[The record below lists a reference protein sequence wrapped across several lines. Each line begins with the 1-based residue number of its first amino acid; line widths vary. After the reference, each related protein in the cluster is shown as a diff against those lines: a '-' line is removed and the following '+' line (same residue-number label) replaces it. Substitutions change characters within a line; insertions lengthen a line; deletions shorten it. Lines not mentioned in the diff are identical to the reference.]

1 MTDENTTATPEPAK
15 GKGKTMRVIENVT
28 LPLSSIILPEQWNRE
43 DPGKLDSLKSSL
55 TTHGQLVALTI
66 RPGEKP
72 GTYELVDGR
81 RRYLAMK
88 ELNWK
93 EAKVS
98 ISESAD
104 STDAYAKSFV
114 ANLHRLQHNPVEI
127 SNIFSTLS
135 ETLKNKDIA
144 KLCDVSEGFV
154 SQHLTIRKLPKKF
167 LDALKKGTLL
177 MAEARELCRLDVEED
192 AEFLD
197 KVGTQLVDGELD
209 AFTGAEK
216 ISLYLQRKDAKDSGK
231 ESKGKSKGKS
241 KAKAE
246 GGRSQGR
253 PPKTTDYA
261 DADVKAKISPRNKTE
276 LVEYLT
282 HFSGKLA
289 KTSSEANRRYLKG
302 VVDGLEMA
310 GSLRDLE

>member
-1 MTDENTTATPEPAK
+1 MTDESTSPSTPETGKAK
-15 GKGKTMRVIENVT
+15 GKTTRTVENAK
-28 LPLSSIILPEQWNRE
+28 LPISSLILPEQWNR
-43 DPGKLDSLKSSL
+43 DDAGKLDSLISSL
-55 TTHGQLVALTI
+55 KTHGQLVALTV

-72 GTYELVDGR
+72 GSYELVDGR
-81 RRYLAMK
+81 RRLLAMK
-88 ELNWK
+88 EIGIK
-93 EAKVS
+93 EASVT
-98 ISESAD
+98 IVESAD

-127 SNIFSTLS
+127 SNIFATLS

-144 KLCDVSEGFV
+144 KMCDVSEGFV

-167 LDALKKGTLL
+167 LEGLKKGTLL
-177 MAEARELCRLDVEED
+177 MAEARELCRLDAEED

-197 KVGTQLVDGELD
+197 KVGTALMEGDLD
-209 AFTGAEK
+209 AFTGGEK
-216 ISLYLQRKDAKDSGK
+216 ISIYLQRKDEKDTGK
-231 ESKGKSKGKS
+231 EGKGSKKKN
-241 KAKAE
+241 KAKSE
-246 GGRSQGR
+246 GSRSQGR
-253 PPKTTDYA
+253 PPKTTDYTEA
-261 DADVKAKISPRNKTE
+261 ETKAKISPRNKTE
-276 LVEYLT
+276 LIEYLT

>member
-1 MTDENTTATPEPAK
+1 MTDESNTPTAPEPK
-15 GKGKTMRVIENVT
+15 GKGKTTRTIENVT
-28 LPLSSIILPEQWNRE
+28 LPLSSIILPEHWNRD

-55 TTHGQLVALTI
+55 TTHGQLVAMTI

-88 ELNWK
+88 ELGMK

-167 LDALKKGTLL
+167 LEALKKGTLL
-177 MAEARELCRLDVEED
+177 MAEARVLCRLDVEED

-197 KVGTQLVDGELD
+197 KVGTELVDGELD
-209 AFTGAEK
+209 AFTGDEK
-216 ISLYLQRKDAKDSGK
+216 VSLYLQRKDAKESGK
-231 ESKGKSKGKS
+231 EGKKGKAKSKGKS
-241 KAKAE
+241 E
-246 GGRSQGR
+246 SSRSQGR
-253 PPKTTDYA
+253 PTKTTDYSEA
-261 DADVKAKISPRNKTE
+261 DIKAKISPRNKTE
-276 LVEYLT
+276 LIEYLT

-310 GSLRDLE
+310 GSLKDLE